1 MAGRS
6 TRSEEIHRRRFAE
19 YEKAVSEDGAS
30 GVENNNGC
38 EVSMSE
44 VNKYKDIVIGKAKVP
59 FCYQGEQKGWMLPGG
74 VFTTSYLEA
83 DAAARL
89 MNRAMGGPQ

>member
-1 MAGRS
+1 
-6 TRSEEIHRRRFAE
+6 
-19 YEKAVSEDGAS
+19 
-30 GVENNNGC
+30 
-38 EVSMSE
+38 MSE